1 MDVSR
6 SRRKTPIIGFAG
18 DTDKPFKVQEHQK
31 QRSKVKVLLKSDPEA
46 DLPDEKEFGDPWDSM
61 KDGKQ
66 WLREEIRD
74 KYMRK

>member
-1 MDVSR
+1 MSR
-6 SRRKTPIIGFAG
+6 SRRKTPIMAIAG

-31 QRSKVKVLLKSDPEA
+31 QRSKVKALLKQDPEA

-66 WLREEIRD
+66 WIREEIRE

>member
-1 MDVSR
+1 MSR
-6 SRRKTPIIGFAG
+6 SRRKTPIMAIAG

-31 QRSKVKVLLKSDPEA
+31 QRSRVKALLKQDPEA

-66 WLREEIRD
+66 WLREEIRE